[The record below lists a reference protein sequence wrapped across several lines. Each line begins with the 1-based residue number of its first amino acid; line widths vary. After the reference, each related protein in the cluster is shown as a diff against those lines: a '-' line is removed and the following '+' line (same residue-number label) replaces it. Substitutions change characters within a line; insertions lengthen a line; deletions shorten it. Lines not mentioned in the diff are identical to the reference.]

1 MSNYFNDYF
10 QLIEDGIR
18 SVDHTKLIS
27 ISETIKKVNE
37 NDGTIFIVGNG
48 GSAAVASH
56 ASVDF
61 TKAAKIRATT
71 FNESSLLTC
80 FSNDYGYENWVEKA
94 LGFYAKKNDMLIL
107 ISSSGQSKNILNAA
121 RKAKEM
127 KLPLVTF
134 SGFSSENRLKELGDV
149 NLWIDSSKYNI
160 VENVHQIWILSII
173 DYLIENNR
181 TL

>member
-71 FNESSLLTC
+71 FNESSLLT
-80 FSNDYGYENWVEKA
+80 
-94 LGFYAKKNDMLIL
+94 
-107 ISSSGQSKNILNAA
+107 
-121 RKAKEM
+121 
-127 KLPLVTF
+127 
-134 SGFSSENRLKELGDV
+134 
-149 NLWIDSSKYNI
+149 
-160 VENVHQIWILSII
+160 
-173 DYLIENNR
+173 
-181 TL
+181 